1 MQKHFRGILKS
12 LILKAS
18 GENCTRDLRFA
29 CVPNHSFIH
38 LSFIQHL
45 YESDALA
52 AVLQRQKYLL
62 TIIRKCDGS
71 TVSLIVLLWFVRVLG
86 SDCRAYVFF
95 LFYP

>member
-1 MQKHFRGILKS
+1 
-12 LILKAS
+12 
-18 GENCTRDLRFA
+18 
-29 CVPNHSFIH
+29 
-38 LSFIQHL
+38 
-45 YESDALA
+45 
-52 AVLQRQKYLL
+52 VLQRQKYLL